1 MYIINSAP
9 FSLFSA
15 LASQSLLEE
24 PPEELVLVVCERS
37 VPWEDKSQK
46 QPWKKLV
53 FCKNLFSIHRKIKG
67 SSAVVELILQ

>member
-15 LASQSLLEE
+15 LASQSLLED
-24 PPEELVLVVCERS
+24 PPEELVLAICERS

-46 QPWKKLV
+46 QPRKKLV
-53 FCKNLFSIHRKIKG
+53 FL
-67 SSAVVELILQ
+67 